1 MATKTEYLIGELR
14 SIEAKAAN
22 RAPANALIASV
33 SAIRRQVEARKELG
47 EDPDVTKLSHLYAS
61 VSGAVAAFNSY
72 PDITIPSEEDVAA
85 AVEAADS
92 AVVIPE

>member
-14 SIEAKAAN
+14 SIEAQAAN
-22 RAPANALIASV
+22 RVPANALIASV

-47 EDPDVTKLSHLYAS
+47 EDPDITKLSGLYAS

-92 AVVIPE
+92 AVVVPE